1 MANPADLRIRMQA
14 KLGWCRGCNPD
25 NCCGCP
31 LPEGGQLRQDLQ
43 RELDE
48 ATASLH
54 VAQERLRAANK
65 AADEWRVERFKME
78 HQIQEGDGLIVTEAI
93 VQSIKESI
101 FGEGLI
107 AGEKIWINEIFA
119 SGWIWCIDHI
129 GLGYKIP
136 ESLLDEARLAYLAIY
151 GKEEKG
157 QST

>member
-1 MANPADLRIRMQA
+1 

-136 ESLLDEARLAYLAIY
+136 ESLL
-151 GKEEKG
+151 
-157 QST
+157 

>member
-1 MANPADLRIRMQA
+1 VANPADLRIRMQA

-119 SGWIWCIDHI
+119 SGWIWCINHI